1 MDCRR
6 KWNPAK
12 QYYTH
17 KDRRLHSS
25 WNDRS
30 EPIKKIIWLYLT
42 IPDNGVVTFFQKQDV
57 HRKFL
62 CYFNL
67 VIPSKVR
74 VFLLFFMIEKMT
86 MVDQS
91 NLFIGN
97 FSWNLGEQDLR
108 ELFEPY
114 GELEDVKLI
123 IDRMTGRS
131 KGIGFVKFVN
141 VEDAAAAV
149 SALNNQE
156 VDGRSIIVS
165 VARPREERPQG
176 RERSY

>member
-1 MDCRR
+1 
-6 KWNPAK
+6 
-12 QYYTH
+12 
-17 KDRRLHSS
+17 
-25 WNDRS
+25 
-30 EPIKKIIWLYLT
+30 
-42 IPDNGVVTFFQKQDV
+42 
-57 HRKFL
+57 
-62 CYFNL
+62 
-67 VIPSKVR
+67 
-74 VFLLFFMIEKMT
+74 